1 MTTSSKMVPATSKRT
16 KPQQTCGLVG
26 FSTKADFLD
35 LIDEHL
41 PIGGVEWDGAEEQEN
56 LLIQLASHPGLGNME
71 ESLKHSFVS
80 LLPPST
86 SDPKCLD
93 EVIKAMDL
101 CNDG

>member
-16 KPQQTCGLVG
+16 KPQQTCGLG

-86 SDPKCLD
+86 H
-93 EVIKAMDL
+93 E
-101 CNDG
+101 